1 MHNLE
6 RTADEMATAYHE
18 AGHAVIALYHD
29 RSIHRVSILP
39 RQDYLGKCEVRKGV
53 RRTKEDIV
61 EQEILISLAGLA
73 AESRLTGTYNLS
85 GASKDLRYVRLLAS
99 DLSCPPK
106 VVPGMIGVY
115 DV

>member
-29 RSIHRVSILP
+29 RSIHR
-39 RQDYLGKCEVRKGV
+39 DYLGKCEVRKGV